1 MLNQDKY
8 LNKVYKVEKVVEIFL
23 KERKTIYEMA
33 ADKSLGISKSSI
45 HRYLNDED
53 IIRYIYGDQSDFI
66 IEEIKRR
73 LKENKEIGNKNGGDT
88 FASDYVALKD
98 SKGLFKG
105 SKRR

>member
-1 MLNQDKY
+1 MQNRY
-8 LNKVYKVEKVVEIFL
+8 LEKIYKVEEVVELFL

-53 IIRYIYGDQSDFI
+53 IIRYIYGEKADFI

-88 FASDYVALKD
+88 FARNYTALKD
-98 SKGLFKG
+98 SNGLFKG
-105 SKRR
+105 SKRI